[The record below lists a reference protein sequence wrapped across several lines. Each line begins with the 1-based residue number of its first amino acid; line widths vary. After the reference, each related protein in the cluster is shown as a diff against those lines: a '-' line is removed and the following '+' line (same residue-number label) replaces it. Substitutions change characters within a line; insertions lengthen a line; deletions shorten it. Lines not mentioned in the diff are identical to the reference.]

1 MTIADAVAALGP
13 GALTEKALARH
24 IFPLFS
30 RSLAAPGIYLAN
42 HSLGRPLDQTED
54 DLREGFEHWQTKLG
68 DAWEPWQ
75 EEEQQHRSRLAQL
88 IGAPRTDC
96 IIPKTSAGQGL
107 RTVLNALPHGSND
120 VPRVLSTASEF
131 DSVDIILK
139 QYAAVG
145 RIKLQLVNCH
155 APDGNID
162 LAPLLDAIQRGEV
175 AQRTGASNT
184 ANSGVGKGAGSGVGN
199 IDLVI
204 VSQVLFATGQV
215 IPHLDRLAAECHRSG
230 ARLLVD
236 VYHAVGVFPVNVA
249 AMQADF
255 MIGGSYKYLRG
266 GPGAAFLYIS
276 PAALESGL
284 QPIDIGWFAKDQ
296 HFAYE
301 RPDPPRFAP
310 GGDAFLEATPPVLTW
325 YQARA
330 GQQLTL
336 ALGVDRIR
344 AYNLDRLSRLKR
356 YLAEAG
362 IAATGADEEH
372 GGFLTV
378 EHPEAPSLAQALEQR
393 GVITDAR
400 GRWLRLSPDYLT
412 TDVQMHEAAATLA
425 TCIRT

>member
-13 GALTEKALARH
+13 GALTEEALARH

-75 EEEQQHRSRLAQL
+75 KEEQQHRSRLAQL
-88 IGAPRTDC
+88 IVAPRTDC

-145 RIKLQLVNCH
+145 RIRLQLVNCH
-155 APDGNID
+155 APDGSID
-162 LAPLLDAIQRGEV
+162 LSPLIDA
-175 AQRTGASNT
+175 TP
-184 ANSGVGKGAGSGVGN
+184 ANA
-199 IDLVI
+199 DLVI

-215 IPHLDRLAAECHRSG
+215 IPHLDRLAVECHRSG

-236 VYHAVGVFPVNVA
+236 AYHAIGVFPVNVT

-296 HFAYE
+296 HFAYA

-344 AYNLDRLSRLKR
+344 TYNLDRLGRLKR
-356 YLAEAG
+356 YLVEAG

-378 EHPEAPSLAQALEQR
+378 EHPEAPALAQALEQR

-412 TDVQMHEAAATLA
+412 TDNQMNEAAAILA